1 MSLYVNGTMLSDT
14 IDAVNVDG
22 VNVTGVVCNGVTA
35 WSKYAGPASPI
46 IVTASTTMVAGIHFP
61 AGKTITLCMCGGGGS
76 GGKYYPDPDTH
87 ERAGSGGSRGAT
99 QSNINVGS
107 FTSGANVVVTIGA
120 GGAGR
125 SSGSV
130 YTGNAG
136 GVTKFGQSGDA
147 WYTTASGGAGGTSGG
162 NASYLSPCTN
172 TTFNGGGY
180 LSGYF
185 SVGRSYG
192 GNGGTFG
199 NGGSPTRQGN
209 AGAGGVGA
217 GGGGTGSFADA
228 HASGAGGRGQ
238 IVISWVG

>member
-1 MSLYVNGTMLSDT
+1 MSFYVNGTMLSDT
-14 IDAVNVDG
+14 IDAVNVNG
-22 VNVTGVVCNGVTA
+22 VNVTGVVCNGVA
-35 WSKYAGPASPI
+35 VWSKYAGPASPI
-46 IVTASTTMVAGIHFP
+46 IVTASTTMVAGTHFP
-61 AGKTITLCMCGGGGS
+61 AGKTITLCMCGGGGG
-76 GGKYYPDPDTH
+76 GGKFYYGH
-87 ERAGSGGSRGAT
+87 ERGGSGGSRGAT

-107 FTSGANVVVTIGA
+107 FTSGANVVITIGA

-147 WYTTASGGAGGTSGG
+147 WYTTASGGAGGPMSAAG

-180 LSGYF
+180 LSPYF
-185 SVGRSYG
+185 TLGPAYG

-199 NGGSPTRQGN
+199 NGGSPSRQGD

-217 GGGGTGSFADA
+217 GGGGTGSNADA
-228 HASGAGGRGQ
+228 HRSGAGGRGQ